1 MKGFKDFLNEELEV
15 DVIEVDSTSIANNK
29 DTLNA
34 ELDALT
40 EKPYQ
45 NAPIFLSQ
53 LRGCLERYALQLPAE
68 VTPNFLN
75 LSAELV
81 YGLGDTDYN
90 LYVVFDTNE
99 EDGFVDGYAQVV
111 DSDELSD
118 LINMDKEDVL
128 GDREKLEIRPSTWY
142 AKRDDDSGNTD
153 EYA

>member
-1 MKGFKDFLNEELEV
+1 MKRFKDFLNEELEV
-15 DVIEVDSTSIANNK
+15 DVIEVDSASVSNNK
-29 DTLNA
+29 DALNA

-40 EKPYQ
+40 DKPYQ
-45 NAPIFLSQ
+45 NAPIFLAQ
-53 LRGCLERYALQLPAE
+53 LRGCLERYGMQLPAQ

-81 YGLGDTDYN
+81 YGLGDTDLN

-118 LINMDKEDVL
+118 LMNMEKEDIL
-128 GDREKLEIRPSTWY
+128 GDREELNMRPSTWY